1 MNCPIQHWEAL
12 PKHRGVFFDV
22 TAWQLEKIAGSRLPE
37 GYRRRLR
44 RFRHAPG
51 VCKIDYALCAPIP
64 WIAESCRRAGTI
76 HAGGTFE
83 EIAFS
88 EREIAHGR
96 HPERPFV
103 LLAQSSV
110 FDNTRAPQGGHTVWA
125 YCHVPHGSTFDMSAR
140 IEAQIERFAP
150 GFRDCI
156 LERHVMKSADLEAR
170 NPNLIGGDING
181 GANDLRQLLARPTF
195 SFTPYRTPHSGAWLC
210 SSSTP
215 PGGGVHGMC
224 GFNAA
229 QAWLRAN
236 RVS

>member
-12 PKHRGVFFDV
+12 PKHRVVFFDV

-44 RFRHAPG
+44 GFRHAPG
-51 VCKIDYALCAPIP
+51 VCKIDYALSAPIP
-64 WIAESCRRAGTI
+64 WSAEPCRRAGTI
-76 HAGGTFE
+76 HVGGTLE
-83 EIAFS
+83 EIAYG
-88 EREIAHGR
+88 EREVAHGR

-103 LLAQSSV
+103 LVAQSSV
-110 FDNTRAPQGGHTVWA
+110 FDSSRAPKGQHTLWA
-125 YCHVPHGSTFDMSAR
+125 YCHVPHRSTFDMSAR

-156 LERHVMKSADLEAR
+156 LERHVMKSVDLEAR
-170 NPNLIGGDING
+170 NPSLIGGDING
-181 GANDLRQLLARPTF
+181 GAIDILQLLKRPTF
-195 SFTPYRTPHSGAWLC
+195 GFTPYRTPDSETWLC

-229 QAWLRAN
+229 QAWLRRQSGN
-236 RVS
+236 